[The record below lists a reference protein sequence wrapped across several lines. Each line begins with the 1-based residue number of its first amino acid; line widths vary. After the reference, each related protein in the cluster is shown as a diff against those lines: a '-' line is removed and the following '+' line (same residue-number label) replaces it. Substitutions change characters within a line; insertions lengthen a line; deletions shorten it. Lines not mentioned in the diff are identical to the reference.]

1 MSYAIVWE
9 AKATGMLSRFLD
21 DPKGAAAVLDAVDRL
36 SQDPRPASAFPYGDV
51 DRRLRVGRY
60 RVWYA
65 IDDQVKEVHVAY
77 VDRV

>member
-9 AKATGMLSRFLD
+9 TKATGMLSRFLD
-21 DPKGAAAVLDAVDRL
+21 DPKGTKAVLDAVDQL
-36 SQDPRPASAFPYGDV
+36 SEDPRPRSAFPYGDV
-51 DRRLRVGRY
+51 DRRLRVDRY

-65 IDDQVKEVHVAY
+65 IDDRAKEIHVAY